1 MNKLII
7 VVAVLMGALL
17 EGSDVQGFAIPDL
30 VMGTMF
36 LLAVA
41 MLVYVALYGGDR

>member
-1 MNKLII
+1 MIASLI
-7 VVAVLMGALL
+7 MFGLL

-36 LLAVA
+36 LFAVA
-41 MLVYVALYGGDR
+41 MLVYVVIYGGDR

>member
-30 VMGTMF
+30 VMVSMF

-41 MLVYVALYGGDR
+41 MLVYVAIYGGDR